1 MKSMKRYYVY
11 RLINEEDKKY
21 VRKVLVRSFYSYNYD
36 PESET
41 IYTNADPK
49 TFEKICKRAY
59 CEKLSAADGT
69 LRVTDSESSDMFY
82 LNCLLQVT
90 GKTAYTVIKEELI
103 PMIFDEI

>member
-36 PESET
+36 SET
-41 IYTNADPK
+41 GTISTNADSK
-49 TFEKICKRAY
+49 TFDRVCKRAY
-59 CEKLSAADGT
+59 CEKLSVADGT
-69 LRVTDSESSDMFY
+69 LRVTENESADMFY

-103 PMIFDEI
+103 PVIFEEI

>member
-21 VRKVLVRSFYSYNYD
+21 VRKVLVRSFYSYHYD
-36 PESET
+36 SET
-41 IYTNADPK
+41 GTISTNADPK

-59 CEKLSAADGT
+59 YEKLSIDDGT
-69 LRVTDSESSDMFY
+69 LRVTEGESTDMFY